1 MNKLDELLDEVD
13 KSKDELVEL
22 LQGLVRIPT
31 VNTGKMPTG
40 NETELCNFLKSK
52 LDKEGISAEIIESI
66 PTRGNLIARL
76 GEGQNKKAKLMLM
89 SHTDVVPIGD
99 ESKWIHP
106 PFSGSIDKGRIYGR
120 GADDCKSLTACETM
134 VMILMKRLKIPLK
147 QGLILAAGC
156 DEETGS
162 KYGFHW
168 LAKHEKSK
176 IAADFAINEA
186 GGDSF
191 QTPKGLCFTIAL
203 GEKGRLDAKINF
215 SGKSCHASVPWEG
228 DNALVKLA
236 HAVNRINEY
245 KPETITSG
253 FVFQDISRL
262 FNIDLNEITPE
273 NLDNVI
279 NKISTENKIL
289 SSMIRGLTRMTIT
302 PTMVSGGV
310 KSNVLPD
317 SFSLICDVR
326 LLPGQTLEYLENEL
340 HKILKGI
347 DGYELELQGSA
358 SPIPSPPNNE
368 FLNSIRR
375 SLVKVMGCNVEV
387 MQSLSIG
394 LTDSWT
400 VRSLGTIVYDF
411 APGHPDSD
419 TSQNNIHG
427 DNESISID
435 DLIFRT
441 KVISAIA
448 YDMTVYN
455 S

>member
-1 MNKLDELLDEVD
+1 MNKLDELISEVD

-22 LQGLVRIPT
+22 LQELVKIPT
-31 VNTGKMPTG
+31 VNTGEMPTG
-40 NETELCNFLKSK
+40 NETEICHFLKAK
-52 LDKEGISAEIIESI
+52 LDKEGIDSEIIESI

-76 GEGQNKKAKLMLM
+76 GCKKSEKANLMLM

-106 PFSGSIDKGRIYGR
+106 PFSGEIDNGRIYGR
-120 GADDCKSLTACETM
+120 GADDCKGLTACEAM
-134 VMILMKRLKIPLK
+134 VMILMKRLKIPLR

-168 LAKHEKSK
+168 LAKHRKSE
-176 IAADFAINEA
+176 IAANYAINEA
-186 GGDSF
+186 GGNSF
-191 QTPKGLCFTIAL
+191 QTPKGLCFVVAL

-215 SGKSCHASVPWEG
+215 FGKSCHASVPWEG

-236 HAVNRINEY
+236 QAVSKINEY
-245 KPETITSG
+245 KPEIIIPK

-262 FNIDLNEITPE
+262 FDIDLNEITPE
-273 NLDNVI
+273 NLDNI
-279 NKISTENKIL
+279 ITKISNKNSIIGSL
-289 SSMIRGLTRMTIT
+289 IRGLTKMTIT
-302 PTMVSGGV
+302 PTMVFGGV

-326 LLPGQTLEYLENEL
+326 LLPGQTLEYLESEL
-340 HKILKGI
+340 NKILKGI
-347 DGYELELQGSA
+347 DGYKLEIQGSA

-387 MQSLSIG
+387 MQSVSIG

-411 APGHPDSD
+411 APSHPDSD
-419 TSQNNIHG
+419 TSKNNVHG
-427 DNESISID
+427 DNESISIN
-435 DLIFRT
+435 DLVFRT
-441 KVISAIA
+441 KVLSAIA
-448 YDMTVYN
+448 YDMTA
-455 S
+455 